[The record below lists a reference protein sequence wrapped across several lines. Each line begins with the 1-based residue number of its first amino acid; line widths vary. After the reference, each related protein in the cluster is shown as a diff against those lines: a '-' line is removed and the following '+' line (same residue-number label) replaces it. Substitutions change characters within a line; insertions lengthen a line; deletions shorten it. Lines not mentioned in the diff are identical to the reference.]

1 MESVSKSKQVLVD
14 DRTYSVMS
22 VRNGGMGRVWLLE
35 QAFDDS
41 FDPIYRRRIAV
52 KTFDFMKDEQAI
64 EHELNIWISL
74 DHRSV
79 LPLKKIGRLNYRLA
93 AIMPLLDGS
102 LDDVI
107 EARGSLNEQEVS
119 KIISDIVDGLEY
131 AWSTFKI
138 LHLDLKPSNVLVES
152 SSPIRAKITDW
163 GISRLA
169 AENQRMRGLKG
180 NAAPMA
186 MYDQKTAYA
195 AGTPLFMAPE
205 RFSGSWALSP
215 TADIYSLG
223 MMAVQLNTGILPFRF
238 GQVDPAEEI
247 ATGSFFENACQMIE
261 NRSEGFQRFC
271 LQCIHPNPAVRPSTF
286 RGVMTQLKSIAKRGN
301 K

>member
-1 MESVSKSKQVLVD
+1 MEPVSKLKQVLVD

-35 QAFDDS
+35 QTFDDP
-41 FDPIYRRRIAV
+41 FDLIYRRRIAV

-79 LPLKKIGRLNYRLA
+79 LPLNKIGRLNYRLA

-102 LDDVI
+102 LDDLL
-107 EARGSLNEQEVS
+107 EARGALSEQEVLT
-119 KIISDIVDGLEY
+119 IISDIVDGLEY
-131 AWSTFKI
+131 AWTKFKI

-152 SSPIRAKITDW
+152 SSPIRTKIADW

-169 AENQRMRGLKG
+169 AENQLAHGLKG
-180 NAAPMA
+180 NAMPMA
-186 MYDQKTAYA
+186 TYNQKTAYA
-195 AGTPLFMAPE
+195 VGTPLFMAPE
-205 RFSGSWALSP
+205 RFSGNWALSP
-215 TADIYSLG
+215 TVDIYSLG
-223 MMAVQLNTGILPFRF
+223 MMAVQLNTGILPFHF

-247 ATGSFFENACQMIE
+247 ATGSFFDNARQMLE
-261 NRSEGFQRFC
+261 NRSEEFRRFC
-271 LQCIHPNPAVRPSTF
+271 LQCIHPHPSSRPSSF
-286 RGVMTQLKSIAKRGN
+286 RDVLTQLNAIAKKGN

>member
-1 MESVSKSKQVLVD
+1 MEPVSKLKQVLVD

-35 QAFDDS
+35 QTFDDS
-41 FDPIYRRRIAV
+41 FDPIYRRGIAV

-64 EHELNIWISL
+64 EHELNVWISL

-93 AIMPLLDGS
+93 AIMPLLEGS
-102 LDDVI
+102 LDDVL
-107 EARGSLNEQEVS
+107 EARGALNEHEVLT
-119 KIISDIVDGLEY
+119 IISDIVDGLEY
-131 AWSTFKI
+131 AWTKFKI

-152 SSPIRAKITDW
+152 NSPIRTKIADW

-169 AENQRMRGLKG
+169 AESQRARGRKG
-180 NAAPMA
+180 NAMPMA
-186 MYDQKTAYA
+186 TYDEKTAYA
-195 AGTPLFMAPE
+195 VGTPLFMAPE
-205 RFSGSWALSP
+205 RFSGNWGLSP

-247 ATGSFFENACQMIE
+247 ATGSFFENARQMLE
-261 NRSEGFQRFC
+261 NRSEDFRHFC
-271 LQCIHPNPAVRPSTF
+271 LQCIQPNPSARPSTF
-286 RGVMTQLKSIAKRGN
+286 RDVANQLNAIIRKR
-301 K
+301 KK